1 MEPKITDKERLTT
14 PSLDIQSGPCNNFCN
29 SIFSA
34 LRICYNTTCVLKLDS
49 YPVYSYCRMLLNN
62 NMLDFK
68 TWAETRCFYPE
79 DEDED
84 LDDINTKGW
93 VKRRNM
99 FRAKLK
105 IPQS

>member
-1 MEPKITDKERLTT
+1 
-14 PSLDIQSGPCNNFCN
+14 
-29 SIFSA
+29 
-34 LRICYNTTCVLKLDS
+34 
-49 YPVYSYCRMLLNN
+49 
-62 NMLDFK
+62 MLDFK

-99 FRAKLK
+99 FGAKLK
-105 IPQS
+105 IPPKLEDNTTVNPDYATKNGSCGTLYSLFIK